1 MSDKTFGIM
10 KKTKEFRLPRPLGMT
25 QAMAAYRKD
34 PTPEFLDKIHS
45 LFIQY
50 WITNSGMLCG
60 RIMSAV
66 ELADFL
72 KTDPERIRMQ
82 MRDSLLST
90 KLWDRD
96 KQEELINSM
105 IGQQITWAL
114 EDRMA
119 IEGQAKILQRSQG
132 QKYVPFVTAE
142 VNKVLGLKM
151 QSTANLQGIL
161 RSLQGGGSINIF
173 NQNSNTQENVGI
185 TLDKA
190 IEVIIE
196 ENKKLDKPV
205 TNAKFIEEHYDTS
218 EFPVVVATQQQGV
231 DTSKEMISI
240 SQEDMD
246 QISGDYKGI
255 LGSFEDEHHEIRREI
270 ELNIDRDAEDPES
283 LIYPA

>member
-1 MSDKTFGIM
+1 M

-96 KQEELINSM
+96 KQEVLRN
-105 IGQQITWAL
+105 
-114 EDRMA
+114 
-119 IEGQAKILQRSQG
+119 RS
-132 QKYVPFVTAE
+132 
-142 VNKVLGLKM
+142 
-151 QSTANLQGIL
+151 
-161 RSLQGGGSINIF
+161 
-173 NQNSNTQENVGI
+173 
-185 TLDKA
+185 
-190 IEVIIE
+190 
-196 ENKKLDKPV
+196 
-205 TNAKFIEEHYDTS
+205 
-218 EFPVVVATQQQGV
+218 
-231 DTSKEMISI
+231 
-240 SQEDMD
+240 SQD
-246 QISGDYKGI
+246 
-255 LGSFEDEHHEIRREI
+255 
-270 ELNIDRDAEDPES
+270 
-283 LIYPA
+283 

>member
-1 MSDKTFGIM
+1 
-10 KKTKEFRLPRPLGMT
+10 MT

-34 PTPEFLDKIHS
+34 PTPEFLDRIHS

-72 KTDPERIRMQ
+72 KTDPERIRIQ

-231 DTSKEMISI
+231 DTSKEMVSI

-270 ELNIDRDAEDPES
+270 ELNIDRNAEDPEIE
-283 LIYPA
+283 IYPA